1 MSKKILILGA
11 GESGVGAAKLALTL
25 GYTPFV
31 SDSGCGR
38 ECYRDELNEAGVS
51 FEVGGHN
58 VDGWESLSSS
68 SIVVKSPGIPDSA
81 EIIKSIKSTGAEVIS
96 EIEFASRYATGKVI
110 AVTGANGKTTTTAL
124 IYSMLKDAGI
134 ETACVGNIGVS
145 WSRDLSERITPA
157 EITVLEASSFQ
168 LDGITTFRPDIA
180 ILLNITPDHLD
191 RYEYELENYAA
202 SKWRITSNQ
211 TTEDYLIYNSEDES
225 IKKLLKTTGTE
236 AKLLPVTSD
245 EIISENNLGAGL
257 APSKNEFLIHTYNQN
272 PFIMTI
278 QELALQGKHNLFN
291 SMAAGVTGR
300 ILELRNQGIRESLTN
315 FEGIEHRLEYVADVN
330 DIRFINDSKATNVNS
345 VWYAL
350 ECMDRPL
357 IWIVGGIDKGNDY
370 NDLLPLV
377 EKKVK
382 HMICLGKDNK
392 KLIKTFSKLV
402 ESVHVTE
409 TADEAVALAYN
420 LGMPHDTVLLSPA
433 CASFDLFGS
442 YEERGNKF
450 KQAVRGL

>member
-1 MSKKILILGA
+1 LSKRILILGA

-25 GYTPFV
+25 GYIPFI
-31 SDSGCGR
+31 SDAGEG
-38 ECYRDELNEAGVS
+38 DEKFLNELTKAGIS
-51 FEVGGHN
+51 YEVEGHN
-58 VDGWESLSSS
+58 IDGWEPLNSNST
-68 SIVVKSPGIPDSA
+68 VVKSPGIPDTA
-81 EIIKSIKSTGAEVIS
+81 EIITSIKASGAEVIS
-96 EIEFASRYATGKVI
+96 EIEFASRHASGTVI
-110 AVTGANGKTTTTAL
+110 AITGANGKTTTTAL
-124 IYSMLKDAGI
+124 IHSMLTDAGI
-134 ETACVGNIGVS
+134 DASCVGNIGVS
-145 WSRDLSERITPA
+145 WSRDISERRTPA
-157 EITVLEASSFQ
+157 EVTVLEASSFQ

-180 ILLNITPDHLD
+180 VLLNITPDHLD
-191 RYEYELENYAA
+191 RYDNKLENYAA

-211 TTEDYLIYNSEDES
+211 TSENFLIYNSDDKS
-225 IKKLLKTTGTE
+225 INKLLNTTGSK
-236 AKLLPVTSD
+236 AKLLPVTSE
-245 EIISENNLGAGL
+245 EIISENKLGAGL

-370 NDLLPLV
+370 SDLLPLV

-402 ESVHVTE
+402 ESVHITE
-409 TADEAVALAYN
+409 TADEAVALAYH
-420 LGMPHDTVLLSPA
+420 LGVPHDAVLLSPA